1 MGGWER
7 RRLVRGSGRGEGG
20 KCEGTARRGNRGE
33 KGWRLGRKEGWRRG
47 RLQ

>member
-1 MGGWER
+1 M
-7 RRLVRGSGRGEGG
+7 RGSGRGEGG